1 MQAIVHIVDDDKS
14 YRTSLGQL
22 LSLSGYAVAMYESAE
37 EFLRRVPDDSVPGC
51 ILLDVKMPGLSG
63 PELQRLLGDLGSVL
77 PIIFLTGQGNIPATV
92 RAMKAGAEDFLTK
105 PVPKG
110 RLIDAIELA
119 LAHFQTTRLRTDK
132 LNGFRDLVGTL
143 TPRQLQVFELLA
155 RGGTNKQIGRELG
168 ATERTV
174 KAHRH
179 QVMEKLRIKSVAEVT
194 LIALKLGLLST
205 SVEQQAHE
213 LGHYSKQGPR
223 ERSQHPRSV

>member
-1 MQAIVHIVDDDKS
+1 LSAFVHIVDDDES
-14 YRTSLGQL
+14 FRVSTSRL
-22 LSLSGYAVAMYESAE
+22 LHASGYEVVMYESAE
-37 EFLRRVPDDSVPGC
+37 QFLRRVPDDPIPGC
-51 ILLDVKMPGLSG
+51 ILLDVGMPGLNG
-63 PELQRLLGDLGSVL
+63 PELQTHLVELGCAL
-77 PIIFLTGQGNIPATV
+77 PIVFVTGQGVIPTTV
-92 RAMKAGAEDFLTK
+92 QALKAGAQDFLTK
-105 PVPKG
+105 PVPKDK
-110 RLIDAIELA
+110 LIEAIECA
-119 LAHFQTTRLRTDK
+119 VAHFQRSQQQIDQ
-132 LNGFRDLVGTL
+132 LNSLRDLVGTL
-143 TPRQLQVFELLA
+143 TPREWQVFELLA